1 MKLKTYFLL
10 ICPLLLSLKAPIVMA
25 IEEPSYQVLKQSE
38 SFELRQYEFQLIAEV
53 SVQGSLSE
61 ASNKG
66 FRLVADYIF
75 GNNQASRAASNESE
89 KIAMTAP
96 VVMEAQSSKIAMTAP
111 VVVEKKGASE
121 QQQWILYF
129 VMPKSYRMDS
139 LPKPNNPQVQIKE
152 IKNKKVAVI
161 RFSGWVDEEKLAD
174 RTAELQTWMKQEQ
187 LVAIGEPQLARY
199 NPPWTLPWWR
209 RNEVFIPVQ

>member
-1 MKLKTYFLL
+1 MKLKTYLLL
-10 ICPLLLSLKAPIVMA
+10 ICSLLLSLKAPIVMA
-25 IEEPSYQVLKQSE
+25 IEEPSYQVLKQLE
-38 SFELRQYEFQLIAEV
+38 HFELRQYESQLIAEV
-53 SVQGSLSE
+53 TVQGSLSE

-75 GNNQASRAASNESE
+75 GNNQVSQASSNQSE

-96 VVMEAQSSKIAMTAP
+96 VVIEPQSSKIAMTAP

-121 QQQWILYF
+121 QQQWTLYF
-129 VMPKSYRMDS
+129 VMPKSYRMDN

-187 LVAIGEPQLARY
+187 LIAIGEPQLARY

>member
-1 MKLKTYFLL
+1 MKLKTYLLL
-10 ICPLLLSLKAPIVMA
+10 ICSLLLSLKAPIVMA

-38 SFELRQYEFQLIAEV
+38 SFELRQYESQLIAEV
-53 SVQGSLSE
+53 TVQGSLSE

-75 GNNQASRAASNESE
+75 GNNQVSQASSNQSE

-96 VVMEAQSSKIAMTAP
+96 VVIEPQSSKIAMTAP

-121 QQQWILYF
+121 QQQWTLYF
-129 VMPKSYRMDS
+129 VMPKSYRMDN

-187 LVAIGEPQLARY
+187 LIAIGDPQLARY

>member
-38 SFELRQYEFQLIAEV
+38 HFELRQYESQLIAEV
-53 SVQGSLSE
+53 TVQGSLSE

-96 VVMEAQSSKIAMTAP
+96 VVIEAQSSKIAMTAP

-161 RFSGWVDEEKLAD
+161 RFSGWVDEDKLAD
-174 RTAELQTWMKQEQ
+174 RTAELQTWIKQEQ
-187 LVAIGEPQLARY
+187 LIAIGDPQLARY

>member
-38 SFELRQYEFQLIAEV
+38 PFELRQYESQLIAEV
-53 SVQGSLSE
+53 TVQGSLSE

-75 GNNQASRAASNESE
+75 GNNQVSQAASNQSE

-96 VVMEAQSSKIAMTAP
+96 VVIEAQSSKIAMTAP

-121 QQQWILYF
+121 QQQWTLYF
-129 VMPKSYRMDS
+129 VMPKSYRMDN

-187 LVAIGEPQLARY
+187 LMAIGDPQLARY

>member
-38 SFELRQYEFQLIAEV
+38 HFELRQYESQLIAEV
-53 SVQGSLSE
+53 TVQGSLSE

-75 GNNQASRAASNESE
+75 GNNQVSRAASNESE

-96 VVMEAQSSKIAMTAP
+96 VVIEAQSSKIAMTVP
-111 VVVEKKGASE
+111 VVVEKKAASE

-161 RFSGWVDEEKLAD
+161 RFSGWVDEDKLAD
-174 RTAELQTWMKQEQ
+174 RPAELQTWIKQEQ
-187 LVAIGEPQLARY
+187 LIAIGDPQLARY

>member
-1 MKLKTYFLL
+1 MKLKTYLLL
-10 ICPLLLSLKAPIVMA
+10 ICSLLLSLKAPIVMA
-25 IEEPSYQVLKQSE
+25 IEEPSYQVLKQLE
-38 SFELRQYEFQLIAEV
+38 HFELRQYESQLIAEV
-53 SVQGSLSE
+53 TVQGSLSE

-75 GNNQASRAASNESE
+75 GNNQVSQASSNQSE

-96 VVMEAQSSKIAMTAP
+96 VVIEPQSSKIAMTAP

-121 QQQWILYF
+121 QQQWTLYF
-129 VMPKSYRMDS
+129 VMPKSYRMDN

-187 LVAIGEPQLARY
+187 LIAMGEPQLARY

>member
-1 MKLKTYFLL
+1 MKLKTYLLL
-10 ICPLLLSLKAPIVMA
+10 IYSLLLSLKAPIVMA

-38 SFELRQYEFQLIAEV
+38 SFELRQYESQLIAEV
-53 SVQGSLSE
+53 TVQGSLSE

-75 GNNQASRAASNESE
+75 GNNQVSQASSNQSE

-96 VVMEAQSSKIAMTAP
+96 VVIEPQSSKIAMTAP

-121 QQQWILYF
+121 QQQWTLYF
-129 VMPKSYRMDS
+129 VMPKSYRMDN

-187 LVAIGEPQLARY
+187 LIAIGEPQLARY

>member
-10 ICPLLLSLKAPIVMA
+10 ICSLLLCLKAPIVMA

-38 SFELRQYEFQLIAEV
+38 HFELRQYESQLIAEV
-53 SVQGSLSE
+53 TVQGSLSE

-66 FRLVADYIF
+66 FRVVADYIF
-75 GNNQASRAASNESE
+75 GNNQVSQASSNQSE

-96 VVMEAQSSKIAMTAP
+96 VVIEPQSSKIAMTAP

-121 QQQWILYF
+121 QQQWTLYF
-129 VMPKSYRMDS
+129 VMPKSYRMDN

-187 LVAIGEPQLARY
+187 LIAIGEPQLARY

>member
-38 SFELRQYEFQLIAEV
+38 HFELRQYESQLIAEV
-53 SVQGSLSE
+53 TVQGSLSE

-96 VVMEAQSSKIAMTAP
+96 VVIEAQSSKIAMTAP

-121 QQQWILYF
+121 QQQWTLYF

-161 RFSGWVDEEKLAD
+161 RFSGWVDEDKLAD

-187 LVAIGEPQLARY
+187 LIAIGDPQLARY

>member
-1 MKLKTYFLL
+1 MKLKTYLLL
-10 ICPLLLSLKAPIVMA
+10 ICSLLLSLKAPIVMA

-38 SFELRQYEFQLIAEV
+38 SFELRQYESQLIAEV
-53 SVQGSLSE
+53 TVQGSLSE

-75 GNNQASRAASNESE
+75 GNNQVSQASSNQSE

-96 VVMEAQSSKIAMTAP
+96 VVIEPQSSKIAMTAP

-121 QQQWILYF
+121 QQQWTLYF
-129 VMPKSYRMDS
+129 VMPKSYRMDN

-187 LVAIGEPQLARY
+187 LIAMGEPQLARY

>member
-10 ICPLLLSLKAPIVMA
+10 ICSLLLSLKAPIVMA

-38 SFELRQYEFQLIAEV
+38 HFELRQYESQLIAEV
-53 SVQGSLSE
+53 TVQGSLSE

-75 GNNQASRAASNESE
+75 GNNQVSQAASNQSE

-96 VVMEAQSSKIAMTAP
+96 VVIEAQSSKIAMTAP

-121 QQQWILYF
+121 QQQWTLYF
-129 VMPKSYRMDS
+129 VMPKSYRMDN

-187 LVAIGEPQLARY
+187 LMAIGDPQLARY

>member
-38 SFELRQYEFQLIAEV
+38 HFELRQYESQLIAEV
-53 SVQGSLSE
+53 TVQGSLSE

-75 GNNQASRAASNESE
+75 GNNQVSQASSNQSE

-96 VVMEAQSSKIAMTAP
+96 VVIEPQSSKIAMTAP

-121 QQQWILYF
+121 QQQWTLYF
-129 VMPKSYRMDS
+129 VMPKSYRMDN

-187 LVAIGEPQLARY
+187 LIAIGEPQLARY

>member
-1 MKLKTYFLL
+1 MKLKTYLLL
-10 ICPLLLSLKAPIVMA
+10 ICSLLLSLKAPIVMA
-25 IEEPSYQVLKQSE
+25 IEEPSYQVLKQLE
-38 SFELRQYEFQLIAEV
+38 HFELRQYESQLIAEV
-53 SVQGSLSE
+53 TVQGSLSE

-75 GNNQASRAASNESE
+75 GNNQVSQASSNQSE

-96 VVMEAQSSKIAMTAP
+96 VVIEPQSSKIAMTAP

-129 VMPKSYRMDS
+129 VMPKSYRMDN

-187 LVAIGEPQLARY
+187 LIAIGEPQLARY

>member
-38 SFELRQYEFQLIAEV
+38 SFELRQYESQLIAEV

-111 VVVEKKGASE
+111 VVVEKKAASE

-174 RTAELQTWMKQEQ
+174 RTAELQAWMKQEQ
-187 LVAIGEPQLARY
+187 LIAIGDPQLARY

>member
-1 MKLKTYFLL
+1 
-10 ICPLLLSLKAPIVMA
+10 
-25 IEEPSYQVLKQSE
+25 
-38 SFELRQYEFQLIAEV
+38 
-53 SVQGSLSE
+53 
-61 ASNKG
+61 
-66 FRLVADYIF
+66 
-75 GNNQASRAASNESE
+75 
-89 KIAMTAP
+89 
-96 VVMEAQSSKIAMTAP
+96 MTAP

-121 QQQWILYF
+121 QQQWTLYF
-129 VMPKSYRMDS
+129 VMPKSYRMDN

-187 LVAIGEPQLARY
+187 LIAIGEPQLARY

>member
-1 MKLKTYFLL
+1 MKLKTYLLL
-10 ICPLLLSLKAPIVMA
+10 ICSLLLSLKAPIVMA
-25 IEEPSYQVLKQSE
+25 IEEPSYQVLKQLE
-38 SFELRQYEFQLIAEV
+38 HFELRQYESQLIAEV
-53 SVQGSLSE
+53 TVQGSLSE

-75 GNNQASRAASNESE
+75 GNNQVSQASSNQSE

-96 VVMEAQSSKIAMTAP
+96 VVIEPQSSKIAMTAP

-121 QQQWILYF
+121 QQQWTLYF
-129 VMPKSYRMDS
+129 VMPKSYRMDN

-161 RFSGWVDEEKLAD
+161 RFSGWVDEDKLAD

-187 LVAIGEPQLARY
+187 LIAIGDPQLARY

>member
-10 ICPLLLSLKAPIVMA
+10 ICSLLLSLKSPIVMA

-38 SFELRQYEFQLIAEV
+38 HFELRQYESQLIAEV
-53 SVQGSLSE
+53 TVQGSLSE

-75 GNNQASRAASNESE
+75 GNNQVSQASSNQSE

-96 VVMEAQSSKIAMTAP
+96 VVIEPQSSKIAMTAP

-121 QQQWILYF
+121 QQQWTLYF

-187 LVAIGEPQLARY
+187 LIAIGEPQLARY

>member
-10 ICPLLLSLKAPIVMA
+10 ICSLLLSLKAPIVMA

-38 SFELRQYEFQLIAEV
+38 PFELRQYESQLIAEV
-53 SVQGSLSE
+53 TVQGSLSE

-75 GNNQASRAASNESE
+75 GNNQVSHAASNQSE

-96 VVMEAQSSKIAMTAP
+96 VVIEAQSSKIAMTAP

-121 QQQWILYF
+121 QQQWTLYF
-129 VMPKSYRMDS
+129 VMPKSYRMDN

-187 LVAIGEPQLARY
+187 LMAIGDPQLARY

>member
-1 MKLKTYFLL
+1 MKLKIYFLL

-38 SFELRQYEFQLIAEV
+38 HFELRQYESQLIAEV
-53 SVQGSLSE
+53 TVQGSLSE

-75 GNNQASRAASNESE
+75 GNNQVSRAASNESE

-96 VVMEAQSSKIAMTAP
+96 VVIEAQSSKIAMTVP
-111 VVVEKKGASE
+111 VVVEKKAASE

-161 RFSGWVDEEKLAD
+161 RFSGWVDEDKLAD
-174 RTAELQTWMKQEQ
+174 RTAELQTWIKQEQ
-187 LVAIGEPQLARY
+187 LIAIGDPQLARY

>member
-38 SFELRQYEFQLIAEV
+38 HFELRQYESQLIAEV
-53 SVQGSLSE
+53 TVQGSLSE

-89 KIAMTAP
+89 TIAMTAP
-96 VVMEAQSSKIAMTAP
+96 VVIEAQSSKIAMTAP

-161 RFSGWVDEEKLAD
+161 RFSGWVDENKLAD

-187 LVAIGEPQLARY
+187 LIAIGDPQLARY

>member
-10 ICPLLLSLKAPIVMA
+10 ICSLLLSLKAPIVMA

-38 SFELRQYEFQLIAEV
+38 HFELRQYESQLIAEV
-53 SVQGSLSE
+53 TVQGSLSE

-75 GNNQASRAASNESE
+75 GNNQVSQASSNQSE

-96 VVMEAQSSKIAMTAP
+96 VVIEAQSSKIAMTAP

-121 QQQWILYF
+121 QQQWTLYF
-129 VMPKSYRMDS
+129 VMPKSYRMDN

-187 LVAIGEPQLARY
+187 LIAIGEPQLARY

>member
-10 ICPLLLSLKAPIVMA
+10 ICSLLLSLKAPIVMA

-38 SFELRQYEFQLIAEV
+38 PFELRQYESQLIAEV
-53 SVQGSLSE
+53 TVQGSLSE

-75 GNNQASRAASNESE
+75 GNNQVSQAASNQSE

-96 VVMEAQSSKIAMTAP
+96 VVIEAQSSKIAMTAP

-121 QQQWILYF
+121 QQQWTLYF
-129 VMPKSYRMDS
+129 VMPKSYRMDN

-187 LVAIGEPQLARY
+187 LIAIGEPQLARY

>member
-1 MKLKTYFLL
+1 MKLKTYLLL
-10 ICPLLLSLKAPIVMA
+10 ICSLLLSLKAPIVMA
-25 IEEPSYQVLKQSE
+25 IEEPSYQVLKQLE
-38 SFELRQYEFQLIAEV
+38 HFELRQYESQLIAEV
-53 SVQGSLSE
+53 TVQGSLSE

-75 GNNQASRAASNESE
+75 GNNQVSQTSSNQSE

-96 VVMEAQSSKIAMTAP
+96 VVIEPQSSKIAMTAP

-121 QQQWILYF
+121 QQQWTLYF
-129 VMPKSYRMDS
+129 VMPKSYRMDN

-187 LVAIGEPQLARY
+187 LIAIGEPQLARY

>member
-1 MKLKTYFLL
+1 MKLKTYLLL
-10 ICPLLLSLKAPIVMA
+10 ICSLLLSLKAPIVMA

-38 SFELRQYEFQLIAEV
+38 SFELRQYESQLIAEV
-53 SVQGSLSE
+53 TVQGSLSE

-75 GNNQASRAASNESE
+75 GNNQVSQASSNQSE

-96 VVMEAQSSKIAMTAP
+96 VVIEPQSSKIAMTAP

-121 QQQWILYF
+121 QQQWTLYF
-129 VMPKSYRMDS
+129 VMPKSYRMDN

-187 LVAIGEPQLARY
+187 LIAIGEPQLARY

>member
-1 MKLKTYFLL
+1 MKLKIYFLL

-38 SFELRQYEFQLIAEV
+38 HFELRQYESQLIAEV
-53 SVQGSLSE
+53 TVQGSLSE

-96 VVMEAQSSKIAMTAP
+96 VVIEAQSSKIAMTAP

-161 RFSGWVDEEKLAD
+161 RFSGWVDEDKLAD
-174 RTAELQTWMKQEQ
+174 RTAELQTWIKQEQ
-187 LVAIGEPQLARY
+187 LIAIGDPQLARY

>member
-10 ICPLLLSLKAPIVMA
+10 ICSLLLSLKAPIVMA

-38 SFELRQYEFQLIAEV
+38 PFELRQYESQLIAEV
-53 SVQGSLSE
+53 TVQGSLSE

-75 GNNQASRAASNESE
+75 GNNQVSQAASNQSE

-96 VVMEAQSSKIAMTAP
+96 VVIEAQSSKIAMTAP

-121 QQQWILYF
+121 QQQWTLYF
-129 VMPKSYRMDS
+129 VMPKSYRMDN
-139 LPKPNNPQVQIKE
+139 LPKPNNPQVQNKE

-187 LVAIGEPQLARY
+187 LMAIGDPQLARY

>member
-10 ICPLLLSLKAPIVMA
+10 ICSLLLSLKAPIVMA

-38 SFELRQYEFQLIAEV
+38 PFELRQYESQLIAEV
-53 SVQGSLSE
+53 TVQGSLSE

-75 GNNQASRAASNESE
+75 GNNQVSQASSNQSE

-96 VVMEAQSSKIAMTAP
+96 VVIEPQSSKIAMTAP

-121 QQQWILYF
+121 QQQWTLYF
-129 VMPKSYRMDS
+129 VMPKSYRMDN

-187 LVAIGEPQLARY
+187 LMAIGDPQLARY